1 MQQRSRTPITT
12 TQKIQR
18 YLQKAE
24 GIRGIKTAR
33 AAIRYVIDHCNSPM
47 EVSLAVLSRLPFS
60 RGGYALV
67 TPTMNKKLKLSSTSG
82 RIKIQKIRGDMVWEG
97 QKVVVEYDSNLSHLQ
112 KEQHEYDKRRATAI
126 TLSGYQLVSLT
137 AGQLATFS
145 AVEETFIMLRHLLG
159 MKRMSAEMKSY
170 EEIRWEVVHE
180 ILLKKKTLQQILFD
194 PRWY

>member
-1 MQQRSRTPITT
+1 
-12 TQKIQR
+12 
-18 YLQKAE
+18 
-24 GIRGIKTAR
+24 
-33 AAIRYVIDHCNSPM
+33 
-47 EVSLAVLSRLPFS
+47 
-60 RGGYALV
+60 
-67 TPTMNKKLKLSSTSG
+67 
-82 RIKIQKIRGDMVWEG
+82 MVWED

-180 ILLKKKTLQQILFD
+180 ILLKKKTLQQILFN